1 MKKVLFML
9 LILILFILLIYI
21 ALKKNHK
28 KFVLNILLLSVG
40 YILLSFFLWHRYDRA
55 LWNLSALFYSPVRN
69 PQNMVLCVIA
79 ALILYGIVLLYLFIS
94 NRGYIVRTSHF
105 NKRQWVA
112 FFLLMLFIFAGSLI
126 YTGSYW
132 TMHDMG
138 NVRFDQI
145 VYIMSQP
152 LRGTDPAQ
160 IRKFIVDPLFSAI
173 CFTSISIVIVYS
185 LATRQFSLK
194 KSKPIKK
201 KKILSPVFLLLG
213 VLMFS
218 SGLSLGIREI
228 GYADVKAYY
237 FEDTEIYNNNYV
249 DPADVDL
256 QFPKEKRNLVY
267 IFLESLESSY
277 ADKSIGGNED
287 KNLIPNLADFA
298 LNEGTQF
305 SNAGPGEIGGMMQI
319 PGANQTA
326 SSMVSQTSGAPLRA
340 SNGVLD
346 VNNYGMEEPESF
358 FPGAYSLGEVLEEED
373 YNQMLFMGSQAEF
386 AGRKAYFQ
394 QHGNYDIRDY
404 HWAQEQEL
412 IPEDYYEWW
421 GYEDEKLFDFAKDSL
436 TEIADEN
443 EPFNFTMLTA
453 DTHYEDGYATD
464 ETPDLFEDQYSN
476 VIHDSDEKIKEFI
489 DWMKTQPF
497 FEDTTVVL
505 VGDHLTMDSDFFEDI
520 DPSYQR
526 TVYNVFLNTGK
537 NEVNNNNRL
546 FSALDMY
553 PSTLSALDVQI
564 PGDRLGLG
572 VDLFSGEQT
581 LMEQMG
587 YEAFDEEMTKRS
599 DYYDEYLMQGSDYDI
614 ERRNADE

>member
-1 MKKVLFML
+1 
-9 LILILFILLIYI
+9 
-21 ALKKNHK
+21 
-28 KFVLNILLLSVG
+28 
-40 YILLSFFLWHRYDRA
+40 
-55 LWNLSALFYSPVRN
+55 
-69 PQNMVLCVIA
+69 MVLCVIA
-79 ALILYGIVLLYLFIS
+79 ALVLYGIVLLYLFIS

-112 FFLLMLFIFAGSLI
+112 FFFLMLFIFAGSLI

-194 KSKPIKK
+194 KNKPIKK

-237 FEDTEIYNNNYV
+237 FEDTEIYDNNYV

-267 IFLESLESSY
+267 IFLESMESSY

-287 KNLIPNLADFA
+287 ENLIPNLTDFA

-346 VNNYGMEEPESF
+346 VNAYGKEDPNDF
-358 FPGAYSLGEVLEEED
+358 FPGVYSLGEVLDKED
-373 YNQMLFMGSQAEF
+373 YNQMLFMGSKADY
-386 AGRKAYFQ
+386 AGKKAYFE
-394 QHGNYDIRDY
+394 QHGNYDVRDY
-404 HWAQEQEL
+404 YWARQEGL

-421 GYEDEKLFDFAKDSL
+421 GYEDDKLFDFAKDSL
-436 TEIADEN
+436 TELADQK

-453 DTHYEDGYATD
+453 DTHFEDGYATD
-464 ETPDLFEDQYSN
+464 ETPDLFGDQYSN

-497 FEDTTVVL
+497 YEDTTVVL

-520 DPSYQR
+520 DPNYQR

-599 DYYDEYLMQGSDYDI
+599 DYYDKYLMQGSDYDI

>member
-1 MKKVLFML
+1 
-9 LILILFILLIYI
+9 
-21 ALKKNHK
+21 
-28 KFVLNILLLSVG
+28 
-40 YILLSFFLWHRYDRA
+40 
-55 LWNLSALFYSPVRN
+55 
-69 PQNMVLCVIA
+69 
-79 ALILYGIVLLYLFIS
+79 
-94 NRGYIVRTSHF
+94 
-105 NKRQWVA
+105 
-112 FFLLMLFIFAGSLI
+112 
-126 YTGSYW
+126 
-132 TMHDMG
+132 
-138 NVRFDQI
+138 
-145 VYIMSQP
+145 
-152 LRGTDPAQ
+152 
-160 IRKFIVDPLFSAI
+160 
-173 CFTSISIVIVYS
+173 
-185 LATRQFSLK
+185 
-194 KSKPIKK
+194 
-201 KKILSPVFLLLG
+201 
-213 VLMFS
+213 MFS

-237 FEDTEIYNNNYV
+237 FEDTEIYDNNYV

-267 IFLESLESSY
+267 IFLESMESSY

-287 KNLIPNLADFA
+287 ENLIPNLTDFA

-346 VNNYGMEEPESF
+346 VNNYGMEEPGSF
-358 FPGAYSLGEVLEEED
+358 FPGAYSLGEVLEEEN

-436 TEIADEN
+436 TEIADED

-464 ETPDLFEDQYSN
+464 ETPDLFGDQYSN

-497 FEDTTVVL
+497 YEDTTVVL

-520 DPSYQR
+520 DPNYQR

-599 DYYDEYLMQGSDYDI
+599 DYYDKYLMQGSDYDI

>member
-1 MKKVLFML
+1 
-9 LILILFILLIYI
+9 
-21 ALKKNHK
+21 
-28 KFVLNILLLSVG
+28 
-40 YILLSFFLWHRYDRA
+40 
-55 LWNLSALFYSPVRN
+55 
-69 PQNMVLCVIA
+69 
-79 ALILYGIVLLYLFIS
+79 
-94 NRGYIVRTSHF
+94 
-105 NKRQWVA
+105 
-112 FFLLMLFIFAGSLI
+112 
-126 YTGSYW
+126 
-132 TMHDMG
+132 
-138 NVRFDQI
+138 
-145 VYIMSQP
+145 
-152 LRGTDPAQ
+152 
-160 IRKFIVDPLFSAI
+160 
-173 CFTSISIVIVYS
+173 
-185 LATRQFSLK
+185 
-194 KSKPIKK
+194 
-201 KKILSPVFLLLG
+201 
-213 VLMFS
+213 MFS

-237 FEDTEIYNNNYV
+237 FEDTEIYDNNYV

-267 IFLESLESSY
+267 IFLESMESSY

-287 KNLIPNLADFA
+287 ENLIPNLTDFA

-346 VNNYGMEEPESF
+346 VNNYGMEEPGSF
-358 FPGAYSLGEVLEEED
+358 FPGAYSLGEVLEEEN

-436 TEIADEN
+436 TEIADED

-464 ETPDLFEDQYSN
+464 ETPDLFGDQYSN

-497 FEDTTVVL
+497 YEDTTVVL

-520 DPSYQR
+520 DPNYQR

>member
-1 MKKVLFML
+1 M
-9 LILILFILLIYI
+9 
-21 ALKKNHK
+21 
-28 KFVLNILLLSVG
+28 
-40 YILLSFFLWHRYDRA
+40 SFFLWHRYDRA
-55 LWNLSALFYSPVRN
+55 LWNLPALFYSPVRN

-79 ALILYGIVLLYLFIS
+79 ALVLYGIVLLYLFIS

-112 FFLLMLFIFAGSLI
+112 FFFLMLFIFAGSLI

-194 KSKPIKK
+194 KNKPIKK

-237 FEDTEIYNNNYV
+237 FEDTEIYDNNYV

-267 IFLESLESSY
+267 IFLESMESSY

-287 KNLIPNLADFA
+287 ENLIPNLTDFA

-346 VNNYGMEEPESF
+346 VNNYGMEEPGSF
-358 FPGAYSLGEVLEEED
+358 FPGAYSLGEVLEEEN

-436 TEIADEN
+436 TEIADED

-464 ETPDLFEDQYSN
+464 ETPDLFGDQYSN

-497 FEDTTVVL
+497 YEDTTVVL

-520 DPSYQR
+520 DPNYQR

-537 NEVNNNNRL
+537 NEVNNNNR
-546 FSALDMY
+546 
-553 PSTLSALDVQI
+553 
-564 PGDRLGLG
+564 
-572 VDLFSGEQT
+572 
-581 LMEQMG
+581 
-587 YEAFDEEMTKRS
+587 
-599 DYYDEYLMQGSDYDI
+599 
-614 ERRNADE
+614 

>member
-1 MKKVLFML
+1 M
-9 LILILFILLIYI
+9 
-21 ALKKNHK
+21 N
-28 KFVLNILLLSVG
+28 
-40 YILLSFFLWHRYDRA
+40 
-55 LWNLSALFYSPVRN
+55 
-69 PQNMVLCVIA
+69 
-79 ALILYGIVLLYLFIS
+79 
-94 NRGYIVRTSHF
+94 
-105 NKRQWVA
+105 
-112 FFLLMLFIFAGSLI
+112 
-126 YTGSYW
+126 
-132 TMHDMG
+132 
-138 NVRFDQI
+138 
-145 VYIMSQP
+145 
-152 LRGTDPAQ
+152 
-160 IRKFIVDPLFSAI
+160 
-173 CFTSISIVIVYS
+173 
-185 LATRQFSLK
+185 
-194 KSKPIKK
+194 
-201 KKILSPVFLLLG
+201 
-213 VLMFS
+213 
-218 SGLSLGIREI
+218 
-228 GYADVKAYY
+228 
-237 FEDTEIYNNNYV
+237 
-249 DPADVDL
+249 
-256 QFPKEKRNLVY
+256 
-267 IFLESLESSY
+267 
-277 ADKSIGGNED
+277 GG
-287 KNLIPNLADFA
+287 
-298 LNEGTQF
+298 
-305 SNAGPGEIGGMMQI
+305 
-319 PGANQTA
+319 
-326 SSMVSQTSGAPLRA
+326 
-340 SNGVLD
+340 
-346 VNNYGMEEPESF
+346 
-358 FPGAYSLGEVLEEED
+358 
-373 YNQMLFMGSQAEF
+373 
-386 AGRKAYFQ
+386 
-394 QHGNYDIRDY
+394 
-404 HWAQEQEL
+404 
-412 IPEDYYEWW
+412 

-497 FEDTTVVL
+497 YEDTTVVL